1 MSYEDFGTLDF
12 LADPEFR
19 NWVLDPNLNSNEF
32 WDKWIAAHP
41 EQRETIILAREI
53 LLSFEYEKAE
63 KIEESEKGEILTAI
77 LGKSTAK
84 QKKVIPSKGYV
95 YAVAASLLLLFAAGA
110 LLYTSTTE
118 IESDPVAEI
127 SWIEKSNPKG
137 QKSMITLPDGSSVWL
152 NSESAITYKS
162 DFTDERLIKLE
173 GEAFFEVVKKEKRP
187 FKVSCRGII
196 TTALGTSFNIRA
208 FNGEPFVSVGLVT
221 GEVSVETSL
230 DSTASK
236 LFISPGQMAMYNT
249 EVEELNTTTYDNL
262 DFIKWTKKTIVFKQA
277 TLPEI
282 KNELERWYGVEIY
295 FNNRKLPQKK
305 YTGEFFNESLD
316 RVLERLAYSENFNF
330 TMKDNEVFIEF
341 K

>member
-77 LGKSTAK
+77 LGKSAAK

-95 YAVAASLLLLFAAGA
+95 YAVAASLLLLFAVGA

-137 QKSMITLPDGSSVWL
+137 QKSMITLPDGS
-152 NSESAITYKS
+152 
-162 DFTDERLIKLE
+162 
-173 GEAFFEVVKKEKRP
+173 
-187 FKVSCRGII
+187 
-196 TTALGTSFNIRA
+196 
-208 FNGEPFVSVGLVT
+208 
-221 GEVSVETSL
+221 
-230 DSTASK
+230 
-236 LFISPGQMAMYNT
+236 
-249 EVEELNTTTYDNL
+249 
-262 DFIKWTKKTIVFKQA
+262 
-277 TLPEI
+277 
-282 KNELERWYGVEIY
+282 
-295 FNNRKLPQKK
+295 
-305 YTGEFFNESLD
+305 
-316 RVLERLAYSENFNF
+316 
-330 TMKDNEVFIEF
+330 
-341 K
+341 